1 MPISASDLASDT
13 MATAFSYAQAAKGQA
28 ATTPAAQATENGK
41 DSASSVNGEQPGP
54 EPNAVKSTESVDDD
68 TSRNTPLKAQ
78 LAAKQDVSSA
88 QAEANNTNTTSAA
101 ASVADSRR
109 DDEEAVTEASAR
121 RSEKSVRSASASTR
135 VTDEAEPKK
144 GSRKPRKGKAGK
156 ESSEDSKKE
165 KAAEQEKEEPKI
177 ELVEAPLPSVNI
189 WTQRKETQAHKT
201 SVTLPTANG
210 AHNSS
215 TPADTWP
222 NSQESKKKN
231 KAADGAEATNG
242 ATAANK
248 PQRKAGDVDAAAR
261 RNGARGSRVI
271 ERESRLTEV
280 PPPVGDVHS
289 WPTPETAVKEI
300 VKEEKRKPSEKV
312 ERIETEV
319 QDDAGAKGRSKD
331 KWERMDFVPT
341 VQFSTPIP
349 SVRGSRGGRG
359 GARGGRDVTSR
370 GGHGGAAA
378 ASADKPAGTATPSK
392 AGNEARDRVRDGNAQ
407 ARANSQ
413 PPAANKRAS
422 MEVSNGKEQ
431 RKPTA
436 PNSGERNKESQSN
449 ATNEQAGPVRERGE
463 GRGDRGRGGYRGR
476 GGHPGNV
483 SMHAQQSSYLSNGNS
498 FGSQGPRQYASPP
511 LHQGGSFQP
520 SYGGSQSRG
529 GRGGRGQSN
538 GSGAFRGAGGP
549 SNSGRMRQVQTN
561 MSQVSWEYGVPMT
574 PGSYAAF
581 YEQTRHIMI
590 PQMEY
595 YFSVENLL
603 KDTYL
608 RKNMDSQGFVPLDLV
623 LGFQR
628 VRSVADPQTLRTIIA
643 ECPQLDY
650 VLGDDGIERLRSRTH
665 WQKFVYPNMELRFDA
680 ARNEGPQY
688 FYPRSV
694 HAMAHYDHGM
704 LGDYPVIS
712 PTTYPNGAENGYV
725 AYPTEVQGG
734 QQNGGVNGNAAE
746 TQLSAQVPEFQP
758 GPTSEQTAEVSSET
772 ESKTQPLVNGSASH
786 TESAPLTNGNHAQ
799 PAEALQSYNLSSPS
813 QRAHL
818 VMRVRGGENSVAES
832 HVDDVPYP
840 EFRLL
845 ALSQRQDTFA
855 GEISGD
861 MISLYRFW
869 SHFLPQHFDL
879 EMFEEFRAYAVADAT
894 GETVNTTGL
903 QNLIAFYEAI
913 LQEDEVYPLDNMEF
927 LYGEAKRLAAKAE
940 MS

>member
-28 ATTPAAQATENGK
+28 ATTPAAQTTENGK
-41 DSASSVNGEQPGP
+41 DSASSVNGEQPAA
-54 EPNAVKSTESVDDD
+54 EPTAVKSTDSVDDES
-68 TSRNTPLKAQ
+68 SRNSPLKAQ
-78 LAAKQDVSSA
+78 LAAKQDISSA
-88 QAEANNTNTTSAA
+88 QAEANSTNTPSAA
-101 ASVADSRR
+101 ASVTDSRR

-156 ESSEDSKKE
+156 ESSEDAKKE

-189 WTQRKETQAHKT
+189 WTQRKETAAHKT

-210 AHNSS
+210 ATSAS
-215 TPADTWP
+215 TPVDTWP

-231 KAADGAEATNG
+231 KSADGAEATNG
-242 ATAANK
+242 TAAGK
-248 PQRKAGDVDAAAR
+248 SQRKAGDGDAAAR

-271 ERESRLTEV
+271 ERDSRLTEV

-312 ERIETEV
+312 ERVEV
-319 QDDAGAKGRSKD
+319 EAQDDAGAKGRSKD

-370 GGHGGAAA
+370 GGHGAAAAA
-378 ASADKPAGTATPSK
+378 ASADKPASTAAPTK
-392 AGNEARDRVRDGNAQ
+392 AGNEARDRARDGNAP

-413 PPAANKRAS
+413 PPVANKRAS

-436 PNSGERNKESQSN
+436 PHSGERNKESQSN

-476 GGHPGNV
+476 GGHPGNMP
-483 SMHAQQSSYLSNGNS
+483 MHTQQSSYMSNGNS

-511 LHQGGSFQP
+511 LHQGGSFQS

-561 MSQVSWEYGVPMT
+561 MNQVSWDYGVPMT

-608 RKNMDSQGFVPLDLV
+608 RKNMDSQGFVPLELV

-628 VRSVADPQTLRTIIA
+628 VRSVADAQTLRAIIA

-650 VLGDDGIERLRSRTH
+650 VVGDDGIERLRSRTH

-688 FYPRSV
+688 FYPRSL
-694 HAMAHYDHGM
+694 HAIAHYDHGM

-712 PTTYPNGAENGYV
+712 PTAAYPNGAENTYV
-725 AYPTEVQGG
+725 AYPTEAQGG
-734 QQNGGVNGNAAE
+734 QPNGTVNGNAAE

-758 GPTSEQTAEVSSET
+758 GPASEQTAEASAET
-772 ESKTQPLVNGSASH
+772 EKAQPLVNGSAH

-818 VMRVRGGENSVAES
+818 LMRFRGENSVAES
-832 HVDDVPYP
+832 PIDDIPFP
-840 EFRLL
+840 EFRLR
-845 ALSQRQDTFA
+845 ALSQRQDTLA
-855 GEISGD
+855 GEIPGD
-861 MISLYRFW
+861 MKSLYRFW
-869 SHFLPQHFDL
+869 SHFLVRHFDL

-894 GETVNTTGL
+894 GGTINTTGL
-903 QNLIAFYEAI
+903 KHLIAYYEAV
-913 LQEDEVYPLDNMEF
+913 LQEDKKYPLDNLES
-927 LYGEAKRLAAKAE
+927 LYGEAKRLAATAE
-940 MS
+940 TP